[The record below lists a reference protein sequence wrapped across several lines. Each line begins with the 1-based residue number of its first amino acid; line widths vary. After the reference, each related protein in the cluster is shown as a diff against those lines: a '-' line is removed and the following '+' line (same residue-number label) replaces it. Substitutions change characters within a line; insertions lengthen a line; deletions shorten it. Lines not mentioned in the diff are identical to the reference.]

1 MKGKIMKKLCLTT
14 LYFALLCNTAFA
26 QTKPCVYEW
35 CDARLPKAGEKV
47 IGKDNCGNVC
57 SKHGIA
63 VETPAV
69 CSTGINEWDYN
80 LYIKGYRQKAEIVG
94 NELWIHYEK

>member
-1 MKGKIMKKLCLTT
+1 MKPLILTI
-14 LYFALLCNTAFA
+14 LLVSIICSTAFA
-26 QTKPCVYEW
+26 QTKPCAFEW

-47 IGKDNCGNVC
+47 TGKDNCGNVC

-69 CSTGINEWDYN
+69 CSTGVNEWDYK
-80 LYIKGYRQKAEIVG
+80 LYHEGFRQKAQMVG
-94 NELWIHYEK
+94 NELWVHYEK

>member
-1 MKGKIMKKLCLTT
+1 MKLNIAL
-14 LYFALLCNTAFA
+14 FAFFAFYSTTAFA
-26 QTKPCVYEW
+26 QTVKPCVYEW

-47 IGKDNCGNVC
+47 TGKDNCGNIC

-69 CSTGINEWDYN
+69 CSTGVNEWDYK
-80 LYIKGYRQKAEIVG
+80 LYHEGFRQKAQMVG
-94 NELWIHYEK
+94 NELWVHYEK